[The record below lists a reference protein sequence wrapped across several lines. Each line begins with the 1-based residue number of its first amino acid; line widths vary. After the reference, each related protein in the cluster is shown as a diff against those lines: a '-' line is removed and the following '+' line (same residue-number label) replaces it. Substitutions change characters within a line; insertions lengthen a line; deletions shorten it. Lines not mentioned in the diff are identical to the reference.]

1 MNIVFNMDAQYST
14 AKIGGGLVRLF
25 NTKRYLEKEGVKVD
39 LFDQWETQLKEYDI
53 IHHFG
58 ATKFSLG
65 LCSRAKDERIKLV
78 ISPIFWMDFKYA
90 YSQAAASIRRKL
102 KNVLIYGAFRISP
115 GLFYP
120 LNMLRRVLQ
129 SADMLLP
136 TSVAEAKQLVR
147 FFKIPKDKMFVV
159 HSGVERRFLDADPDL
174 FINEFGIS
182 DFILVVGHFC
192 VRKSQ
197 LDFIRA
203 MKGIRIPIIFLGDMI
218 PADRWYYEQCRREAT
233 DNMYFLEGID
243 YSSSLLPSCY
253 AAANTFVLPSTAETP
268 GLAALEAGLAGAKVV
283 ITTCGCTR
291 EYFKNYATYIEPDDI
306 HGMRAAT
313 LENYRK
319 KKDSKL
325 RSHILRNHLCEHM
338 AKRTIEAYQLVLKQ
352 NGK

>member
-1 MNIVFNMDAQYST
+1 MNIVFNMDPQCSV
-14 AKIGGGLVRLF
+14 AKIGGGLVLLF
-25 NTKRYLEKEGVKVD
+25 NTKRSLEKEGVKVD
-39 LFDQWETQLKEYDI
+39 LFDQWKTQFEEYDI

-65 LCSRAKDERIKLV
+65 LCSRVAYEKIKLV
-78 ISPIFWMDFKYA
+78 VSPIFWMDFKYA
-90 YSQAAASIRRKL
+90 YFQAAASVGKRL

-120 LNMLRRVLQ
+120 LNMLRKVLL

-147 FFKIPKDKMFVV
+147 FFKIPKDKIFVV
-159 HSGVERRFLDADPDL
+159 YSGVERRFLDADPDL

-197 LDFIRA
+197 LNFIRA
-203 MKGIRIPIIFLGDMI
+203 MKGASIPIVFLGDMI

-233 DNMYFLEGID
+233 DNMYFLDGVD
-243 YSSSLLPSCY
+243 YSSPLLPSCY

-268 GLAALEAGLAGAKVV
+268 GLSVLEAGLAGAKVV
-283 ITTCGCTR
+283 ITTCGCTK
-291 EYFKNYATYIEPDDI
+291 EYFKNHATYVKPNDLQGI
-306 HGMRAAT
+306 RAAT
-313 LENYRK
+313 LETYKQK
-319 KKDSKL
+319 KKSKL
-325 RSHILRNHLCEHM
+325 RDHILQNHLCEHM
-338 AKRTIEAYQLVLKQ
+338 ARKTIEAYQLVLKQ